1 MIRHFDPILRRAA
14 AGWAATKRSDI

>member
-14 AGWAATKRSDI
+14 AGLGCD